1 MENKE
6 DDIILKS
13 LCGNYEIYKNILN
26 WLKNFDIILEPK
38 ISEKS
43 CIFIAGISCIGKSYS
58 IKTICK
64 YLDYHVI
71 NIDSSNCYNSK
82 QLYDIIDKG
91 ITSSLLQI
99 ITKASV
105 KKVILIDNFD
115 AILIGDR
122 TINSTLL
129 SILTEKKYKNI
140 PIICITNYEIL
151 KKIGDIKKVC
161 KIYELEAPT
170 DKEITKILKK
180 KNLNKL
186 ENIINNS
193 SNKSSNNG
201 NIFKVIN
208 NINNVETDSIDKIYD
223 AEYLYNLNYNKDTV
237 VRILLIE
244 PWLLPLRYHENLI
257 IELDNRNIPN
267 NKLKKFYKEYIT
279 IIINF
284 DTLMYNNITDNA
296 IEIFSYLIYNL
307 SKINNKKNNNSTM
320 NNFTKI
326 LSYLSLQKKY
336 IKNAYNTDFPLYQIG
351 NYHMN
356 LLNKKFVYFTTI

>member
-180 KNLNKL
+180 K
-186 ENIINNS
+186 I
-193 SNKSSNNG
+193 
-201 NIFKVIN
+201 
-208 NINNVETDSIDKIYD
+208 
-223 AEYLYNLNYNKDTV
+223 
-237 VRILLIE
+237 
-244 PWLLPLRYHENLI
+244 
-257 IELDNRNIPN
+257 
-267 NKLKKFYKEYIT
+267 
-279 IIINF
+279 
-284 DTLMYNNITDNA
+284 
-296 IEIFSYLIYNL
+296 
-307 SKINNKKNNNSTM
+307 
-320 NNFTKI
+320 
-326 LSYLSLQKKY
+326 
-336 IKNAYNTDFPLYQIG
+336 
-351 NYHMN
+351 
-356 LLNKKFVYFTTI
+356 